1 MSAGIL
7 ACLAHMLSGFTIL
20 YCLNFDHSV
29 VIVKALIRQRCQHCQ
44 AGAAPSLTSLYFSY
58 GLLLPVPLAA
68 IHTGWI
74 VAVQKQFPESR
85 GAATGVL
92 MTGGG
97 ASLLSFSGSLRYS
110 AKSAQSSS

>member
-29 VIVKALIRQRCQHCQ
+29 VIVKALIRQHCQ

-58 GLLLPVPLAA
+58 GLLLPVPLAG

-97 ASLLSFSGSLRYS
+97 ASLLSFSGSLTYS

>member
-29 VIVKALIRQRCQHCQ
+29 VIVKALIHQHCQ

-58 GLLLPVPLAA
+58 GLLLPVPLAG

-110 AKSAQSSS
+110 AKSAQSSP

>member
-29 VIVKALIRQRCQHCQ
+29 VIIKALIRQQ

-58 GLLLPVPLAA
+58 GLLLPVPLAG

-97 ASLLSFSGSLRYS
+97 ASLLSFSGSLTYS
-110 AKSAQSSS
+110 AKSS